1 MSAINRSGIKL
12 VVVDDD
18 RLVLSAFMQGLEQV
32 GYNVRGASSGAE
44 ALRIC
49 SDQSPDL
56 VVMDV
61 SMPGMSG
68 IEAARRIREQQ
79 GVPALFISAFGD
91 DEIVNDAIAEG
102 GLGYLVKP
110 VRIDQLLTSIE
121 AALARAAEIRVLK
134 TAEENLRNALQGD
147 RNIGIATGLI
157 MERYHLTALAA
168 FEALRSNARA
178 QRRKLS
184 EVAAELVSAA
194 EKLNIPGL

>member
-1 MSAINRSGIKL
+1 
-12 VVVDDD
+12 
-18 RLVLSAFMQGLEQV
+18 MQGLEQV